1 MLPSVALY
9 LSETLTFLGMMMK
22 TVLSRVLPFLCAG
35 LLALPS
41 AAPAQTAADL
51 SPGTRVRVVDA
62 GTGPVVG
69 TVSAVR
75 GDTLVV
81 VSGKGAGAREVALSV
96 SSIRRLQVSRGRP
109 SRPLSAL
116 QGAAIGAV
124 TGSVGG
130 VLGTTIGSLQADESC
145 GRAVAGDDLL
155 CFSTAEWAMIGVMIG
170 APMGAASGAALG
182 FLFPQE
188 RWRSISTRH
197 APAFTVAPAGDAVR
211 LGLSLRVP

>member
-1 MLPSVALY
+1 MLPDARFISPKPS
-9 LSETLTFLGMMMK
+9 LSWAMMMK

-41 AAPAQTAADL
+41 AARAQTADL
-51 SPGTRVRVVDA
+51 APGTRVRVVDA
-62 GTGPVVG
+62 GTGRVVG

-81 VSGKGAGAREVALSV
+81 VSGKGEGAREVALSV

-116 QGAAIGAV
+116 HGAGIGAV
-124 TGSVGG
+124 SGSVGG
-130 VLGTTIGSLQADESC
+130 LLGMTAANLRYGGSCDGTA
-145 GRAVAGDDLL
+145 DDLL
-155 CFSTAEWAMIGVMIG
+155 CFSTGESALIAVMIG
-170 APMGAASGAALG
+170 APMGAVSGAALG

-197 APAFTVAPAGDAVR
+197 APAFTVAPAGDAVQ

>member
-1 MLPSVALY
+1 
-9 LSETLTFLGMMMK
+9 MMMK

-35 LLALPS
+35 MLALPS
-41 AAPAQTAADL
+41 AARAQTAADPA
-51 SPGTRVRVVDA
+51 PGTRVRVVDA
-62 GTGPVVG
+62 GTGRVVG

-81 VSGKGAGAREVALSV
+81 VSGKGESAREVALSV

-116 QGAAIGAV
+116 QGAGIGAV
-124 TGSVGG
+124 SGSVGG
-130 VLGTTIGSLQADESC
+130 LLGITAANLRYGGPCDGTA
-145 GRAVAGDDLL
+145 DDLL
-155 CFSTAEWAMIGVMIG
+155 CFSTGEWALIAVMIG
-170 APMGAASGAALG
+170 APMGAASGAVLG
-182 FLFPQE
+182 FVFPQE

-197 APAFTVAPAGDAVR
+197 APAFTVAPAGDAVQ

>member
-1 MLPSVALY
+1 
-9 LSETLTFLGMMMK
+9 MMMK

-41 AAPAQTAADL
+41 AARAQTAADL

-62 GTGPVVG
+62 GTGRVVG

-81 VSGKGAGAREVALSV
+81 VSGKGESAREVALSV

-116 QGAAIGAV
+116 QGAGIGAV
-124 TGSVGG
+124 SGSVGG
-130 VLGTTIGSLQADESC
+130 LLGITAANLRYRGPCDGTA
-145 GRAVAGDDLL
+145 DDLM
-155 CFSTAEWAMIGVMIG
+155 CFSTGEWALVAMMIG
-170 APMGAASGAALG
+170 APVGAAWGAALG
-182 FLFPQE
+182 FVFPQE
-188 RWRSISTRH
+188 RWHSISTRH